1 MRKKNK
7 VISLFALVL
16 CICMVFGNTMPVQAA
31 RKSSKNSG
39 SRSNSAYQAVF
50 DADYYRSAYPDVAAA
65 FGNNKAALFNHFVN
79 YGLREGRSCSAD
91 FNPQAYRAKYADLQQ
106 AFGDDMAAY
115 CRHYVSCGKAEGRDG
130 GGTGSVSAA
139 TVTD

>member
-1 MRKKNK
+1 MMCA
-7 VISLFALVL
+7 ALL
-16 CICMVFGNTMPVQAA
+16 MTNPVSAEAA
-31 RKSSKNSG
+31 TAAERN
-39 SRSNSAYQAVF
+39 AYQAVF

-115 CRHYVSCGKAEGRDG
+115 CRHGIFSDFRVF
-130 GGTGSVSAA
+130 
-139 TVTD
+139 